1 MNASAGSDAPDQPY
15 GVAGH
20 PIGHSWSPFI
30 HGMFAKATA
39 QNLVYRLFDIT
50 PENFRREALRLFA
63 GGLKGRRTSPCRISI
78 AAAELVNEL
87 TPRAERAKAVNTIAF
102 FEQTSLLG
110 DNTDGRGLTADL
122 EKNLGLALVGKRVL
136 ILGAGGAVRGVLGS
150 LMEREL
156 REVVIANRTPERA
169 RKLAAE
175 FTDLGEIVGCG
186 FSEVRGPPYDL
197 IINATSASLQGEMP
211 EMPVGLVGEE
221 SIWLRHGLRPSATR
235 RLRPCGPGNLSNA
248 ARTTKGWG
256 MLVEQAAESFL
267 LWRGIRPRYGT
278 GARGIGTARSASLG
292 TVIMTGGCWNSS
304 IFLPTSGTSRADRGP
319 SRNSSSTR
327 RCRAVQRESLVYGFA
342 ATYLLVTLKPSTRR
356 PSEPFK
362 FTVPRY

>member
-1 MNASAGSDAPDQPY
+1 MNASVSSDAPDQY

-20 PIGHSWSPFI
+20 PIAHSWSPFI

-50 PENFRREALRLFA
+50 PENFRGEALRLFA
-63 GGLKGRRTSPCRISI
+63 GGLKGLNVTLPHKQS
-78 AAAELVNEL
+78 AAELVNEL
-87 TPRAERAKAVNTIAF
+87 TPRAERANAVNTIAF
-102 FEQTSLLG
+102 FGQTSLLG
-110 DNTDGRGLTADL
+110 DNTDGLGLTADL
-122 EKNLGLALVGKRVL
+122 EKNLGIALADKRVL

-156 REVVIANRTPERA
+156 RGVVIANRTPERA

-175 FTDLGEIVGCG
+175 FADLGEIVGCG

-197 IINATSASLQGEMP
+197 IINATSAGLHGEMP

-221 SIWLRHGLRPSATR
+221 SICYDMSYGRGHTPFTLWAKSLQ
-235 RLRPCGPGNLSNA
+235 A

-267 LWRGIRPRYGT
+267 LWRGIRPD
-278 GARGIGTARSASLG
+278 TAPALEA
-292 TVIMTGGCWNSS
+292 
-304 IFLPTSGTSRADRGP
+304 LAQH
-319 SRNSSSTR
+319 
-327 RCRAVQRESLVYGFA
+327 A
-342 ATYLLVTLKPSTRR
+342 
-356 PSEPFK
+356 
-362 FTVPRY
+362 